1 MIHPWAA
8 APALVAAFLLSL
20 ASAKAA
26 EPPRVIHLAHTQMQD
41 PTKDTAAAMAA
52 EFKRE
57 VERRTEGA
65 VTVAIF
71 PEGQLGGNRDLG
83 KLVSA
88 GTIQTAFVT
97 VGGLAPHYPLIA
109 AIQMPFALESG
120 AMAARVFDGPFG
132 LGLAADIEKK
142 AGMAVLGFGDSG
154 GFHILT
160 NSRRPIHRPKDVAG
174 LKLRTI
180 PGLDTLDAMI
190 KGMGGTPVK
199 TSSREELTALANGI
213 LDGQMNPAP
222 VIVTRRYDE
231 VQKYATLTNHLY
243 APYVWLFN
251 SQSLASLTP
260 GQQSAVRTAAKQA
273 IAVGRS
279 AAKTMEASD
288 KGLPT
293 LRRRMEVV
301 ELTPDQRAEFRAA
314 TQPPVAA
321 AIARSLGDDGTRLLM
336 AFQAAAAGRKLP

>member
-1 MIHPWAA
+1 MIRPWAA
-8 APALVAAFLLSL
+8 ALAFCTFAF
-20 ASAKAA
+20 ASANAA

-41 PTKDTAAAMAA
+41 PSQDTAAAMAA

-57 VERRTEGA
+57 VERRTDGT

-71 PEGQLGGNRDLG
+71 PEAQLGGNRDLG
-83 KLVSA
+83 KLVAA
-88 GTIQTAFVT
+88 GTIQSALVT

-109 AIQMPFALESG
+109 AIQMPFALDS
-120 AMAARVFDGPFG
+120 AASAARVFDGPFG
-132 LGLAADIEKK
+132 LALAADIEKR
-142 AGMAVLGFGDSG
+142 AGITVLGFGDSG

-190 KGMGGTPVK
+190 KGMGGVPVK
-199 TSSREELTALANGI
+199 TSSREELTALATGI

-251 SQSLASLTP
+251 AASLASLSP
-260 GQQSAVRTAAKQA
+260 DQQSAVRASASQAIASGRTAAKTLET
-273 IAVGRS
+273 S
-279 AAKTMEASD
+279 AR
-288 KGLPT
+288 GLPT

-301 ELTPDQRAEFRAA
+301 ELSPAERAEFRAA

-321 AIARSLGDDGTRLLM
+321 AIARSLGDDGTRLLT
-336 AFQAAAAGRKLP
+336 AFQAAAKGRKLP